1 MSDWRRQTSFDLFGL
16 GCSSVGDPRHPL
28 DEYQAIV
35 VLVCAAVFHEHEAAR
50 AEPSSTSPAVEPLE
64 ISASFVFVD
73 CFLAGLAH

>member
-28 DEYQAIV
+28 DEYQTIV
-35 VLVCAAVFHEHEAAR
+35 VLVRAAVFQEHGAAR
-50 AEPSSTSPAVEPLE
+50 AEPSSSSPAVESLE
-64 ISASFVFVD
+64 TSASFVCAD